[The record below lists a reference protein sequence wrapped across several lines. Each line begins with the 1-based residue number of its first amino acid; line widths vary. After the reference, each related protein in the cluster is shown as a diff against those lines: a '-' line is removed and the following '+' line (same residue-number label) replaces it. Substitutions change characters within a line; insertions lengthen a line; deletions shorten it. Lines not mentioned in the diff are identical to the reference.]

1 MTNNA
6 HFYAIIM
13 AGGVGKRF
21 WPLSKRSYPKQFLD
35 ILGKGQTL
43 FQETYQRLAT
53 LCPPENILVVTNED
67 YVDLIKSQVPSIN
80 EHQLLPE
87 PVGRNTGPA
96 VAYSAFRV
104 QAMDPE
110 GTLVVAP
117 SDHSIMDEELFT
129 QTIKT
134 GLESAAQDN
143 SLITLGIHPTRAD
156 TGYGYIQMDD
166 TQSEND
172 DLRPV
177 KTFTEKPNKELA
189 EYFLN
194 SGEFLWNAG
203 IFIGHNKTFLD
214 SFQQYLPELFDALK
228 EGQDHFHTPAEKGF
242 IREVYPTLPM
252 TSVDY
257 GIMEKAE
264 RVFVLPANFQ
274 WSDIGT
280 WNAVFELLDKDEKNN
295 ALKGK
300 QIFTRNT
307 KDSLVH
313 IASDKLVALN
323 KVDNLIVVDT
333 GEALLIADRN
343 EEQEIRQVV
352 NEIKALY
359 GERYT

>member
-1 MTNNA
+1 MTSNSS
-6 HFYAIIM
+6 YYPIIM

-21 WPLSKRSYPKQFLD
+21 WPLSKRSLPKQFLD

-43 FQETYQRLAT
+43 FQETYHRFSKI
-53 LCPPENILVVTNED
+53 CPPENILVVTNED
-67 YVDLIKSQVPSIN
+67 YVDLIREQVPAITESQI
-80 EHQLLPE
+80 LPE

-96 VAYSAFRV
+96 VAFSAFRV
-104 QAMDPE
+104 QSMDPE

-117 SDHSIMDEELFT
+117 SDHYIKNEDLFE
-129 QTIKT
+129 QRISA
-134 GLESAAQDN
+134 GLAAAATN
-143 SLITLGIHPTRAD
+143 ESLITLGIQPTRAD

-166 TQSEND
+166 SQASD

-189 EYFLN
+189 EYFLS

-214 SFQQYLPELFDALK
+214 SFQQYLPELYDSLK
-228 EGQDHFHTPAEKGF
+228 EGQDQFNTADEKAF

-257 GIMEKAE
+257 GIMEKANH
-264 RVFVLPANFQ
+264 VYVLPANFQ

-280 WNAVFELLDKDEKNN
+280 WNAVFELLSKDEKNN
-295 ALKGK
+295 ALQGK
-300 QIFTRNT
+300 RIFTRNT

-323 KVDNLIVVDT
+323 KVDNLIVIDT

>member
-1 MTNNA
+1 MA
-6 HFYAIIM
+6 DQSHYYAIIM

-35 ILGKGQTL
+35 ILGKGKTL
-43 FQETYQRLAT
+43 FQETYERFSSI
-53 LCPPENILVVTNED
+53 CPPENILVVTNED
-67 YVDLIKSQVPSIN
+67 YVDLIREQVPEI
-80 EHQLLPE
+80 QRKQILPE

-104 QAMDPE
+104 NVVDPN

-117 SDHSIMDEELFT
+117 SDHYIENEDLFS
-129 QTIKT
+129 QRILT
-134 GLESAAQDN
+134 GMEAAASN
-143 SLITLGIHPTRAD
+143 SSLITLGIQPTRAD
-156 TGYGYIQMDD
+156 TGYGYIQM
-166 TQSEND
+166 ND
-172 DLRPV
+172 SQQDGNLKPV
-177 KTFTEKPNKELA
+177 KTFTEKPNKQLA
-189 EYFLN
+189 EYFVN

-203 IFIGHNKTFLD
+203 IFIGHNQTFLD
-214 SFQQYLPELFDALK
+214 SFQQYLPELYDALA
-228 EGQDHFHTPAEKGF
+228 EGKSQINSDEEDAFV
-242 IREVYPTLPM
+242 RDVYPKLPL
-252 TSVDY
+252 TSLDY

-264 RVFVLPANFQ
+264 QVYVLPANFE

-280 WNAVFELLDKDEKNN
+280 WNAVFELLEKDEKNN

-300 QIFTRNT
+300 NIFTRNT

-313 IASDKLVALN
+313 IDTDKLVALN

-343 EEQEIRQVV
+343 DEQEIRQVV